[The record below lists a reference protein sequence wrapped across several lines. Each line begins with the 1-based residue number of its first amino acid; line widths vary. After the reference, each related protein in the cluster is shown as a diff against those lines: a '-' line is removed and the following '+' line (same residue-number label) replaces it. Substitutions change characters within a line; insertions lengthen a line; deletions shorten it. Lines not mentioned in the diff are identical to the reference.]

1 MNLTSGP
8 GGCGSY
14 SDLVEANGKLYGMTR
29 SDGAFNWGVLFE
41 YDYLSNIY
49 QKKIDFDNNNGAL
62 PHGSLMKATNGK
74 LYGMT
79 FYGGLYSK
87 GVLFEYDCVS
97 NFLVTKFDFD
107 GLNGKY
113 PFGSLMQAS
122 NGKLYGMTR
131 EGGAFDQGALFEY
144 DYSSNTFITKMSFSD
159 SIGSFPEYGH
169 LIEINLSNVGINNT
183 TPVFEP
189 LIYPNPTNE
198 KVVIEFSLNKNLG
211 DGDPYNRCFRS

>member
-1 MNLTSGP
+1 MNDFGGNDGRFPNGSPVLAANGKIYGITGTGGSSAGCGVIYEYDYQTGTFTIKMNLTSGP

-79 FYGGLYSK
+79 FYRGL
-87 GVLFEYDCVS
+87 
-97 NFLVTKFDFD
+97 
-107 GLNGKY
+107 
-113 PFGSLMQAS
+113 
-122 NGKLYGMTR
+122 
-131 EGGAFDQGALFEY
+131 
-144 DYSSNTFITKMSFSD
+144 
-159 SIGSFPEYGH
+159 
-169 LIEINLSNVGINNT
+169 
-183 TPVFEP
+183 
-189 LIYPNPTNE
+189 
-198 KVVIEFSLNKNLG
+198 
-211 DGDPYNRCFRS
+211 